1 MSQKQL
7 IPVTPDHVIVDFG
20 FGTNANPFQALSLSD
35 DGTILA
41 VGAKKSNYQEAGG
54 GAFISKVGVVVVYQ
68 LTDPNDWNSWS
79 QMTFSGGSKFVAGT
93 DANQRL
99 GHEVQLSGDGSTL
112 EILSKLNNEYT
123 YYTLNANNNQWESTN
138 DNQMID
144 STNQEVQ
151 INYNGADVAAT
162 QAGTTAVHT
171 AAGNAVVVHDV
182 GVDEV
187 EDENE
192 EEVEVEIDEV
202 EEEEEE
208 EAEAGLSGD
217 PFITPFF

>member
-7 IPVTPDHVIVDFG
+7 IPNTPDHVIVEFG
-20 FGTNANPFQALSLSD
+20 FGPNANPFQALSLSD

-41 VGAKKSNYQEAGG
+41 VGAKKSDYQEAGG
-54 GAFISKVGVVVVYQ
+54 GAFINNVGVVVVYQ

-79 QMTFSGGSKFVAGT
+79 QMTFSDEKAFVAGT
-93 DANQRL
+93 AANQRL
-99 GHEVQLSGDGSTL
+99 GHAVQLSGDGSTL
-112 EILSKLNNEYT
+112 GILSKQNNEYT
-123 YYTLNANNNQWESTN
+123 YYTLNANNKWESTN

-171 AAGNAVVVHDV
+171 VAAGNAVVVHDV

-187 EDENE
+187 E
-192 EEVEVEIDEV
+192 
-202 EEEEEE
+202 EEEEEEEAQIEIEE